1 MSFNSNTVLVFLGI
15 TIVKTQFSKE
25 IFLLYLLGTTLG
37 TLYSAPPFDFKGI
50 HLIAGGTIACVRG
63 FLLNFGVYYAVREA
77 LSVPFKWN
85 PVVTFI
91 SGFMT
96 VFAAVIAVTKDLPD
110 VEGDKKY
117 NVLTLASTF
126 GVKRIAEISSLFLTM
141 AYGIAIALPFLQPS
155 AFKILPMAL
164 GHSSLMLYFIWSF
177 SQLKSENMGSVKEFY
192 RRIWNLFYLEYC
204 LYPFI

>member
-1 MSFNSNTVLVFLGI
+1 M
-15 TIVKTQFSKE
+15 KTQFSRE
-25 IFLLYLLGTTLG
+25 IFYLYLLGTTLG
-37 TLYSAPPFDFKGI
+37 TLYSAPPFYFKGVP
-50 HLIAGGTIACVRG
+50 LIAGATISCVRG

-96 VFAAVIAVTKDLPD
+96 IFASVIAVTKDLPD

-117 NVLTLASTF
+117 NVVTLASTY
-126 GVKRIAEISSLFLTM
+126 GVKRIAEISSVVLSL
-141 AYGIAIALPFLQPS
+141 AYCSAIALPILCPN
-155 AFKILPMAL
+155 AFKVLPMVA
-164 GHSSLMLYFIWSF
+164 GHLSFLLYFIWNF
-177 SQLKSENMGSVKEFY
+177 ANLNTGDMRSVKVFY
-192 RRIWNLFYLEYC
+192 KRIWNLFYLEYC